1 MRSGEP
7 RAVRLVE
14 DSDMLPNTR
23 FHSRTL
29 WDSPH
34 SRREFFWESLGLAT
48 GVDLVFFD
56 PDNGVEVKSVG

>member
-1 MRSGEP
+1 
-7 RAVRLVE
+7 
-14 DSDMLPNTR
+14 MLPNTR

-34 SRREFFWESLGLAT
+34 SRREFFRECLGFAT
-48 GVDLVFFD
+48 AVDLVFLC